1 MPNIVGLD
9 KHKQTSLQ
17 GISYKAKT
25 NRKHR
30 FENLFRLL
38 NVELLTE
45 CWPGLNKKAASGV
58 DKVTCEQYAK
68 DLTDNIESLADK
80 VKKKRYK
87 AKLVRRQYIP
97 KANGKLRPLGIP
109 ALEDKLP
116 QSAAAK
122 VLQAIYEQDFLING
136 FGYRPK
142 VGASDAVKMLT
153 VNLQFGSFGY
163 IVEADIKGFFD
174 NINHDWLL
182 EMLRQRINDEAFL
195 GLINKWLKAGILDTD
210 GKVIHPLTGT
220 PQGGIISP
228 ILANIHLR
236 YVLDIWF
243 ERKVKT
249 HCEGMVL
256 LCRYADDFVCAFQYK
271 ADAEA
276 FHRVLP
282 KRLGKFGLTVAE
294 DKTAIHRFSRFHP
307 TFENRFAFLGFEF
320 FWANDQKGVA
330 RVKKRTDRKKL
341 KNAILN
347 FKEWIKGCRNME
359 LSAIMKIL
367 KSKLTGYYNYYGV
380 ICNYQSVCQFYHR
393 SMDTLRK
400 WLNRRSQRQSYNWEK
415 FKQVLAHF
423 NIPVPAITQS
433 RQSSQN
439 WIII

>member
-9 KHKQTSLQ
+9 QHKRTSLQ

-25 NRKHR
+25 NRRHR
-30 FENLFRLL
+30 FENLFSLL
-38 NVELLTE
+38 NADLLLA

-58 DKVTCEQYAK
+58 DKVTCKQYAK
-68 DLTDNIESLADK
+68 DLTENVKALAET
-80 VKKKRYK
+80 VKKRHYK

-109 ALEDKLP
+109 ALEDKLL

-122 VLQAIYEQDFLING
+122 VLQAIYEQDFLINS
-136 FGYRPK
+136 FGYRPE

-174 NINHDWLL
+174 NIDHDWLL
-182 EMLRQRINDEAFL
+182 EMLRHRINDEAFL
-195 GLINKWLKAGILDTD
+195 GLIKKWLKAGILDTD

-228 ILANIHLR
+228 ILANIYLH

-243 ERKVKT
+243 EKKVKSS
-249 HCEGMVL
+249 CKGMVL

-271 ADAEA
+271 AEAEA
-276 FHRVLP
+276 FYRELP
-282 KRLGKFGLTVAE
+282 ERLGKFGLAVAE

-307 TFENRFAFLGFEF
+307 RFDIRFSFLGFEF
-320 FWANDQKGVA
+320 FWEKDQKGVA

-347 FKEWIKGCRNME
+347 FKEWIKECRNLA
-359 LSAIMKIL
+359 LSEIMKTL
-367 KSKLTGYYNYYGV
+367 KRKLTGYYNYYGV
-380 ICNYQSVCQFYHR
+380 VCNYRSVSLFYYR
-393 SMDTLRK
+393 AMSILRK

-415 FKQVLAHF
+415 FKQVLAQF
-423 NIPVPAITQS
+423 NIPVPMITQPRRS
-433 RQSSQN
+433 TRN